1 MRRNRTPGIE
11 IPGYPRSP
19 LPGAQSRRGRYSV
32 ARDFNPGRHGALLL
46 LLSALFLLA
55 ACGGGGGGGTTTT
68 EPPPPPVAGITLT
81 PQGAPGVS
89 SLYLASGAAT
99 TATTLVLE
107 LRANQVTDLYGV
119 AFDFTYPATQLTFVR
134 ATAGPLLNNGA
145 VQAVASSPGTL
156 IVGGT
161 HLGTTPGATGSGV
174 VMTLEFTAVA
184 AGSGSFAFARN
195 SALNST
201 GAAISGLTWLAG
213 SVTVTK

>member
-1 MRRNRTPGIE
+1 VR
-11 IPGYPRSP
+11 
-19 LPGAQSRRGRYSV
+19 V
-32 ARDFNPGRHGALLL
+32 LLL
-46 LLSALFLLA
+46 AVLALTLLLT
-55 ACGGGGGGGTTTT
+55 ACGGGGGGGSTGPTA
-68 EPPPPPVAGITLT
+68 PPPPVAGIVLT
-81 PQGAPGVS
+81 PQAAPGAN

-107 LRANQVTDLYGV
+107 VRANQVTDLYGV
-119 AFDFTYPATQLTFVR
+119 AFDLTYPATQLQFVR

-161 HLGTTPGATGSGV
+161 HLGATPGANGSGV
-174 VMTLEFTAVA
+174 VLTLEFSAVA
-184 AGSGSFAFARN
+184 AGSGSFAFSRN

-201 GAAISGLTWLAG
+201 GAAIPGLTWLAG

>member
-1 MRRNRTPGIE
+1 MRK
-11 IPGYPRSP
+11 
-19 LPGAQSRRGRYSV
+19 SV
-32 ARDFNPGRHGALLL
+32 LLL
-46 LLSALFLLA
+46 AATLLLT
-55 ACGGGGGGGTTTT
+55 ACGGGGGGSSTPT
-68 EPPPPPVAGITLT
+68 EPTPPPLTAGIVLT
-81 PQGAPGVS
+81 PQGTPGAS

-119 AFDFTYPATQLTFVR
+119 AFDLTYPATQLQFVR

-145 VQAVASSPGTL
+145 VQAVASTPGTL

-161 HLGTTPGATGSGV
+161 HLGATPGATGSGV
-174 VMTLEFTAVA
+174 VLTLEFTAVA

-201 GAAISGLTWLAG
+201 GTTISGMTWLAG